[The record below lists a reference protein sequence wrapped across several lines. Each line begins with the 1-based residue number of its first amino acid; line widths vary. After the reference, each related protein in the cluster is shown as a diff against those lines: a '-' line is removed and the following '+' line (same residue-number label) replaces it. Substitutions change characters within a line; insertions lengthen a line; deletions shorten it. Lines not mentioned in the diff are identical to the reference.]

1 MGKILVLGR
10 RGQLA
15 REMARLPLNSGV
27 ELEFSGRERCDIRDT
42 EGLRRLIDELE
53 PIAVVNTA
61 AYTDVD
67 LAESEEDIV
76 FAVNA
81 TAPGAAAR
89 ECAIRGVPFVH
100 LSSDFVFSGSRDG
113 AYQDDAPTDPINTYG
128 RAKARGEAL
137 VQEAA
142 GELGCVLRAAW
153 LHGRYGRNFAATMYR
168 LIGREE
174 RIGVVTDQ
182 IGNPT
187 RAADAARVSLEVMTL
202 DLAAI
207 QAAAGRL
214 KGHIER
220 TPCRHSRT
228 LSKITGA
235 EVWVKFEN
243 LQFTAAYKERG
254 ALNKLMLLSD
264 AEKAKGVIAASA
276 GNHAQGL
283 AYHGARLGVPVTI
296 VMPRTTPFVK
306 VQHTRDFGATVVI
319 EGETY
324 DDANAHARK
333 LQRRAGPDLR
343 PPVRRLRHHG
353 RPGHDRPGDAGR
365 RARPG
370 GPARADRR
378 RRPDQRRGHGG
389 QGGQARHP
397 ASSAASRPCTRPSP
411 PRCAAWRPIA
421 AGQTIAEGVAV
432 KQVGELTYGVARPLI
447 DDVLLLEEPHI
458 EQAVALYCNVE
469 KTIAEGAGAASLA
482 ALLAYP
488 ERFRGKKCGLI
499 LCGGNIDTRLLA
511 SVLTRELVRAQRLV
525 MLRIVGDDRP
535 GLLSTVA
542 SVIGDDGRQ
551 HHRGGHNRLALD
563 VPAKGAEFDITI
575 ETRDAQHTQ
584 DVMNA
589 LREKGYPP
597 RAV

>member
-1 MGKILVLGR
+1 
-10 RGQLA
+10 
-15 REMARLPLNSGV
+15 
-27 ELEFSGRERCDIRDT
+27 
-42 EGLRRLIDELE
+42 
-53 PIAVVNTA
+53 
-61 AYTDVD
+61 
-67 LAESEEDIV
+67 
-76 FAVNA
+76 
-81 TAPGAAAR
+81 
-89 ECAIRGVPFVH
+89 
-100 LSSDFVFSGSRDG
+100 
-113 AYQDDAPTDPINTYG
+113 
-128 RAKARGEAL
+128 
-137 VQEAA
+137 
-142 GELGCVLRAAW
+142 
-153 LHGRYGRNFAATMYR
+153 
-168 LIGREE
+168 
-174 RIGVVTDQ
+174 
-182 IGNPT
+182 
-187 RAADAARVSLEVMTL
+187 MTL

-214 KGHIER
+214 KGQIER

-264 AEKAKGVIAASA
+264 AEKARGVIAASA

-296 VMPRTTPFVK
+296 VMPKTTPFVK

-333 LQRRAGPDLR
+333 LRDEQGLTFVHPFDDYDIMAGQGTIALEMLEDAPDLEVL
-343 PPVRRLRHHG
+343 PV
-353 RPGHDRPGDAGR
+353 PI
-365 RARPG
+365 G
-370 GPARADRR
+370 GGGLISGVATAAKALKPDIRIIGCEPAMYPSFTAKM
-378 RRPDQRRGHGG
+378 RGV
-389 QGGQARHP
+389 
-397 ASSAASRPCTRPSP
+397 AAHCG
-411 PRCAAWRPIA
+411 
-421 AGQTIAEGVAV
+421 GQTIAEGVAV
-432 KQVGELTYGVARPLI
+432 KQVGELTYGVTRPLI
-447 DDVLLLEEPHI
+447 DDVLLLEEPHM
-458 EQAVALYCNVE
+458 EQAVSLYCNVE

-511 SVLTRELVRAQRLV
+511 SVLTRELVRAQRLAS
-525 MLRIVGDDRP
+525 LRIIGDDRP

-542 SVIGDDGRQ
+542 SVIGTMGANIIEVN
-551 HHRGGHNRLALD
+551 HNRLALD

-584 DVMNA
+584 EVMDA
-589 LREKGYPP
+589 LRESGYPP
-597 RAV
+597 RVV